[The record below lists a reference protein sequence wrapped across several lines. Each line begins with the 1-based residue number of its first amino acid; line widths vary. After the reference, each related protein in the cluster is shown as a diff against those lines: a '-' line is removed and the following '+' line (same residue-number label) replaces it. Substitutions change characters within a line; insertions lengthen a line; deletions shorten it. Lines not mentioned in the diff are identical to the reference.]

1 MMPISNPRQCDNAS
15 GTTRWVNHTR
25 PDVQRNRPTCPN
37 WGREGK
43 GVLGNAWKKTFS
55 SQTKAFLQIAEQS
68 RVQVS
73 KHLFPVFIYKDNQIS
88 ADLHCLQAVPLCT
101 LTNLW
106 SDLNPNFLG
115 KPQGT
120 VLKIT
125 FQPTTLKKCIFF
137 RAFSGW
143 RGS

>member
-1 MMPISNPRQCDNAS
+1 MFEEVDQLARIEAERAA
-15 GTTRWVNHTR
+15 
-25 PDVQRNRPTCPN
+25 
-37 WGREGK
+37 K
-43 GVLGNAWKKTFS
+43 GFLGNAWKKAFS

-106 SDLNPNFLG
+106 SDLNPNFPG
-115 KPQGT
+115 
-120 VLKIT
+120 
-125 FQPTTLKKCIFF
+125 
-137 RAFSGW
+137 
-143 RGS
+143 